1 MHQEFLEMNNFHHRC
16 WGPGPAKSQSSH
28 RDPTGG
34 DLLSWLS
41 HKGFV
46 KQFRERAVK
55 RTGIAPVQS

>member
-1 MHQEFLEMNNFHHRC
+1 MHQEFLEMNNFHHRH

-46 KQFRERAVK
+46 KQFGERAVK
-55 RTGIAPVQS
+55 GLG